1 VSDLI
6 TRTARLVP
14 YAKRP
19 KQVPSFVTAYSY
31 EPTAD
36 EPGFEL
42 GNLYVVI
49 EVLVSGRA
57 SEEVAD
63 LVTETFGDHYY
74 NKTEDHVSKLER
86 FESAIKATNLELSEY
101 VNRGNAAWIG
111 KLSAIIAIQVEA
123 EIHVSHTGSA
133 EAYLYRGK
141 AASHISAGG
150 PNRPTTP
157 SKTFGS
163 IATGQL
169 EPGDSLLLATPAL
182 IHQVPLA
189 RLQSIISESGP
200 NAAIAEITDLLKGA
214 SIDRIAGLVI
224 EVTTPEL
231 AALQVRSEQPSE
243 IHLGTPENAFEA
255 AKMAATPIAQTT
267 VTSGKKVAQAANDR
281 WKRARPHAK
290 NASLALVQG
299 LRLSLATKLK
309 RRIAIV
315 IAILIVVI
323 IIFSLLQVNARSNSA
338 KLLNQYQ
345 TAFQNVAHAEQLAAT
360 GDNTQAQT
368 SIADAD
374 TGIASLQPK
383 KAQLDAQLAHT
394 ALASGEPRTLEALLS
409 QAQVVLNQI
418 DHVVVGNPT
427 TVAAFN
433 KKNAQIRHFELYN
446 GYAYVFDS
454 GNSNALSIIN
464 SVNGQTRS
472 SSAGFS
478 RLGTI
483 LSTTLSSAN
492 NGIFILTAE
501 PAMWFYSFTSDSV
514 SRQPIVGGQWPAA
527 TSVASFASN
536 LYLLEGVN
544 VLKVPKNGSS
554 YAQPT
559 TYFSL
564 TGGSNSTPTSI
575 AVDGSIY
582 VASRSGLQR
591 YLGPTLKQTSSLP
604 IGVSQLTNLRSTFNG
619 NVVIGTDTSTKR
631 IVTWIFNG
639 STLES
644 SQQIEIN
651 GAKNLSDATFSP
663 TTDQV
668 YALSDNRLVRVSF
681 QP

>member
-74 NKTEDHVSKLER
+74 NDADSDISKLER
-86 FESAIKATNLELSEY
+86 FEASIKATNLELSEY

-111 KLSAIIAIQVEA
+111 KLSAIIAIQVES

-169 EPGDSLLLATPAL
+169 EPGDHLLLATPAL
-182 IHQVPLA
+182 IHQVPLT

-200 NAAIAEITDLLKGA
+200 NAAIAEITELLKGA
-214 SIDRIAGLVI
+214 SVDRIAGLVI

-255 AKMAATPIAQTT
+255 AKMAATPLAQTT
-267 VTSGKKVAQAANDR
+267 VTSGKKVAQVANDR
-281 WKRARPHAK
+281 WKRAKPHAK
-290 NASLALVQG
+290 SAGIATADMLRQLLSTKRNRKIALG
-299 LRLSLATKLK
+299 
-309 RRIAIV
+309 II
-315 IAILIVVI
+315 VI
-323 IIFSLLQVNARSNSA
+323 IIALIIFGALNGRSRTASA
-338 KLLNQYQ
+338 KLIDQYQ
-345 TAFQNVAHAEQLAAT
+345 ETYQDVTIAQELVASGNNTKAESTIAEAETQL
-360 GDNTQAQT
+360 
-368 SIADAD
+368 DA
-374 TGIASLQPK
+374 LQPK
-383 KAQLDAQLAHT
+383 QQQVDAQLT
-394 ALASGEPRTLEALLS
+394 KVTLAPGEPRTIALLS
-409 QAQVVLNQI
+409 AAATNVINQI
-418 DHVVVGNPT
+418 NHVIVASPT
-427 TVAAFN
+427 TVASFSN
-433 KKNAQIRHFELYN
+433 KGARLNHLEFASDN
-446 GYAYVFDS
+446 AYVFDS
-454 GNSNALSIIN
+454 GNKDSLYVVN
-464 SVNGQTRS
+464 SQSGQTTLS
-472 SSAGFS
+472 TANFS
-478 RLGTI
+478 GLGTI
-483 LSTTLSSAN
+483 VATTLSSAN
-492 NGIFILTAE
+492 NGIFILTNE
-501 PAMWFYSFTSDSV
+501 PAVWFYTFASDTV
-514 SRQPIVGGQWPAA
+514 AKQTIAGANWP
-527 TSVASFASN
+527 SASSIASYASN
-536 LYLLEGVN
+536 LYLLTGSDI
-544 VLKVPKNGSS
+544 LKVGKYGSS
-554 YAQPT
+554 YSKPVE
-559 TYFSL
+559 YFNTSND
-564 TGGSNSTPTSI
+564 SNSKPNAL

-582 VASRSGLQR
+582 AASHSSLMRFM
-591 YLGPTLKQTSSLP
+591 GPVLKQTSSLP
-604 IGVSQLTNLRSTFNG
+604 SGLSDISSLRSTDNG
-619 NVVIGTDTSTKR
+619 TVIIAADSAASRVGIWTFD
-631 IVTWIFNG
+631 G
-639 STLES
+639 SNLKF
-644 SQQIEIN
+644 SQQLLIA
-651 GAKNLSDATFSP
+651 GAKSVSDATYDAASNQLYVL
-663 TTDQV
+663 T
-668 YALSDNRLVRVSF
+668 DNRLTRVTV